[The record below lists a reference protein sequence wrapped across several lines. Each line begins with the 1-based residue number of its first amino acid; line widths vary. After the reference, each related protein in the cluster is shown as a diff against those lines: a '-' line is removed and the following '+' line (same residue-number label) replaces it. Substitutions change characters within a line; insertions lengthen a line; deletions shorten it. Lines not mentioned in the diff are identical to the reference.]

1 MTTDSVYTA
10 HDIPDLF
17 AALPGQ
23 LGFVPQESLCVIGTR
38 GPRHRFSFSMRV
50 DLPEEENIDALS
62 RFVVAHLERQDCD
75 GAIVLGVSE
84 RPELAG
90 KAVWATELAL
100 GEIRP
105 VVSAWATKDRYWT
118 TFDDCD
124 PDGYAYT
131 ISPHHRAV
139 VQAVLAGQEILPDRA
154 ALERRYQPERTERA
168 RWVGA
173 AVDAVALQVA
183 GIVHRAN
190 DPGEVGR
197 GVVGPI
203 LQAALIGRTPSTGDL
218 AQLIVWTSCEPVR
231 GFALSLVNTETAAS
245 LLELWA
251 HVARLA
257 PPELAVA
264 PLTLAAC
271 SAYLRGDGAQ
281 ALVALE
287 RALTTEP
294 RDELAN
300 IVLRLLQDGVPPSVF
315 AGVLQGGVD
324 R

>member
-23 LGFVPQESLCVIGTR
+23 LGFVPEESLCVIGTR

-50 DLPEEENIDALS
+50 DLPEEEHLGALG

-75 GAIVLGVSE
+75 GAIVLAVSE

-90 KAVWATELAL
+90 RAVWATELAL
-100 GEIRP
+100 GDIRP
-105 VVSAWATKDRYWT
+105 VVSAWATKERYWT

-124 PDGYAYT
+124 PDGYAYE

-154 ALERRYQPERTERA
+154 TLERRYRPERTERA
-168 RWVGA
+168 RWVAA
-173 AVDAVALQVA
+173 AVDTVALQVA
-183 GIVHRAN
+183 GIVQRESEPAR
-190 DPGEVGR
+190 VGR
-197 GVVGPI
+197 RVVAPI
-203 LQAALIGRTPSTGDL
+203 LEASLIGRSPSTDDL
-218 AQLIVWTSCEPVR
+218 AHLIVWTSCEPVR
-231 GFALSLVNTETAAS
+231 HFALGLVNTETATS
-245 LLELWA
+245 LLELWSHA
-251 HVARLA
+251 ARLA

-271 SAYLRGDGAQ
+271 AAYLRGDGAQ

-287 RALTTEP
+287 RALATEP
-294 RDELAN
+294 RDTLAN
-300 IVLRLLQDGVPPSVF
+300 VVLQLLQDGVRPSVF
-315 AGVLQGGVD
+315 ADLLEAGVGQ
-324 R
+324 